1 MVHKKHNFLE
11 CLTIPAKFFC
21 LQFGCLLYIYFP
33 KRWGGIS
40 SRGGKAIRANH
51 RFFAFVSF
59 SRSRRMRR
67 EASSVGRPRFRGP
80 GPPWGDLTSWENSL
94 RLNLSL
100 SLFTFLLPLLHSRPS
115 WKEVEKKEKTT
126 LVTRWQRKRWTLISL
141 TPRWF
146 CIFHRSLQGTLWTC
160 NKKSSRF
167 FDLLN
172 SMIYDLNISV
182 GLRWLLDLVLHSSF
196 DELVLM

>member
-1 MVHKKHNFLE
+1 M
-11 CLTIPAKFFC
+11 FFC
-21 LQFGCLLYIYFP
+21 LQSVCLLYIYFA
-33 KRWGGIS
+33 KRWGGIW

-51 RFFAFVSF
+51 CFFAFVSF
-59 SRSRRMRR
+59 SWSRRMRR

-94 RLNLSL
+94 RLNLYL

-146 CIFHRSLQGTLWTC
+146 CIFHRSLIDLWT
-160 NKKSSRF
+160 
-167 FDLLN
+167 L
-172 SMIYDLNISV
+172 
-182 GLRWLLDLVLHSSF
+182 LHSEPASESHQDF
-196 DELVLM
+196 LIYWTPWSTESQKPRQRVSNADRKVFATSSLLAEEFPDTLQYKISR